1 MANKGKGEKL
11 KKLLQKKVVRIIPIC
26 LLLITVGTTFAV
38 VNWISNQITSTT
50 IVTALPIVITGSFAS
65 EQTAQISTT
74 QTFYYNVSSGTPTG
88 YISMCFTGPF
98 NSVSDCQV
106 SVKIWQS
113 FSGFVDG
120 VLVGTPTCNGPSPNA
135 FIQFTFGSNVSQPF
149 DFGSSTGQIAVNTKY
164 NNPGSVSGSLQVSSS
179 AS

>member
-65 EQTAQISTT
+65 EQIANIPTT
-74 QTFYYNVSSGTPTG
+74 QTFTYTVSSGAPTG
-88 YISMCFTGPF
+88 YIFMHFKGPF
-98 NSVSDCQV
+98 VSVSDCQV

-113 FSGFVDG
+113 FSGLVDG
-120 VLVGTPTCNGPSPNA
+120 VLVGTPSRTGDSPNA
-135 FIQFTFGSNVSQPF
+135 DILFIFGSSASEPF
-149 DFGSSTGQIAVNTKY
+149 SFGSSTGQITVNTIY
-164 NNPGSVSGSLQVSSS
+164 NNVGSVSGSLQVSSGY
-179 AS
+179 